1 MAAIIIT
8 VILSAI
14 AGILWALCA
23 ANTDGD
29 FEEFEEDEENEKRI
43 KKLPVLRR
51 GSKN

>member
-23 ANTDGD
+23 AGTDGD
-29 FEEFEEDEENEKRI
+29 FENEEDEENE
-43 KKLPVLRR
+43 
-51 GSKN
+51 NA

>member
-1 MAAIIIT
+1 MKMVAIIIT

-29 FEEFEEDEENEKRI
+29 FKEFEEDEKDENT
-43 KKLPVLRR
+43 
-51 GSKN
+51 

>member
-29 FEEFEEDEENEKRI
+29 FEDEEDEENE
-43 KKLPVLRR
+43 
-51 GSKN
+51 NN